1 VLEDYRDAVILSD
14 VIERHHVTNLRALE
28 ALVSTVIANSGR
40 LLSVNKLTADFKS
53 RGIKVGKDTIFE
65 YLGYLEDAF
74 LAFSVSLYSE
84 SLRAR
89 STTPKKY
96 FCIDTGMV
104 ANYSL
109 RPEADLGRL
118 FENLVFIDLKR
129 QGYRLHYYVTKSGS
143 EVDFVVV
150 GSTGQNFVVQVCLDI
165 SETATRLREEN
176 SLHEAMRELGC
187 GGILVTPRE
196 YTQGYD
202 WIPKLE

>member
-1 VLEDYRDAVILSD
+1 MLEDYRDAVILRD

-109 RPEADLGRL
+109 SQRP
-118 FENLVFIDLKR
+118 I
-129 QGYRLHYYVTKSGS
+129 S
-143 EVDFVVV
+143 VDYLRI
-150 GSTGQNFVVQVCLDI
+150 SCL
-165 SETATRLREEN
+165 
-176 SLHEAMRELGC
+176 
-187 GGILVTPRE
+187 
-196 YTQGYD
+196 
-202 WIPKLE
+202 